1 MKYSVHVRCACADP
15 DGRPLGH
22 ACPKL
27 WRKDGNWNSRHE
39 SAGWAARIPTSEGTR
54 LVKRF
59 GYGSKAETETA
70 ALASAELLGLAA
82 DDLPEMRYG
91 QHRFLLFGRLC

>member
-1 MKYSVHVRCACADP
+1 MPARSCGAWTGTGTAGT
-15 DGRPLGH
+15 GRPG
-22 ACPKL
+22 
-27 WRKDGNWNSRHE
+27 
-39 SAGWAARIPTSEGTR
+39 AARIPTSEGTR

-70 ALASAELLGLAA
+70 APASAELLGLAA

-91 QHRFLLFGRLC
+91 QHRFLVFGRLC